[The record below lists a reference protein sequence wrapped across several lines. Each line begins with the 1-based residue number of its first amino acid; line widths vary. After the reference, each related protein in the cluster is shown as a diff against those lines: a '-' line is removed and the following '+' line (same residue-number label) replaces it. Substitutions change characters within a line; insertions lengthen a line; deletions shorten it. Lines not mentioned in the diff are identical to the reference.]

1 ITNQAELKRCLAD
14 YFEHKV
20 LGDATNQVLVEAFT
34 PGEEISVMLLVAG
47 GKYQILPVSRD
58 HKRLLDGNQGP
69 NTGGM
74 GAFAPVKIKASLMKT
89 IESKVIVPTIR
100 GLEEDSLDFRG
111 VLYIGLMVN
120 GNDVSV
126 LEYNVRFGDPE

>member
-1 ITNQAELKRCLAD
+1 
-14 YFEHKV
+14 
-20 LGDATNQVLVEAFT
+20 
-34 PGEEISVMLLVAG
+34 
-47 GKYQILPVSRD
+47 
-58 HKRLLDGNQGP
+58 
-69 NTGGM
+69 
-74 GAFAPVKIKASLMKT
+74 PVKIKASLMKT

-126 LEYNVRFGDPE
+126 LEYNVRFGDPEAQVLLPLLQGDWADVLLKVAQGSMPKLKWKNQAAVTIVLAAPGYPDAPQKGVRINIDRDK